1 VLRLA
6 PSIITTNPLSIETI
20 KVGERQ
26 LSWPVDDNYLGR
38 FVT

>member
-1 VLRLA
+1 MQVNV
-6 PSIITTNPLSIETI
+6 TF
-20 KVGERQ
+20 GERQ